1 MLYTLPG
8 TNDASFFLG
17 GRCCRQQYFQW
28 MLVTVKYTK
37 ILLRMHII
45 CYTHKQKHHIKKW
58 RPWDILV
65 NSWSS
70 SWCSSH
76 AALLW
81 SSHKIFFLLPQH
93 LFFQHLAGKAENRNT
108 AFSASKIVKS
118 TNTVIVDTEEDKMSG
133 NWVGF

>member
-58 RPWDILV
+58 TTMRYSSKQLKFILMQFPC
-65 NSWSS
+65 
-70 SWCSSH
+70 CSP
-76 AALLW
+76 L
-81 SSHKIFFLLPQH
+81 K
-93 LFFQHLAGKAENRNT
+93 
-108 AFSASKIVKS
+108 
-118 TNTVIVDTEEDKMSG
+118 
-133 NWVGF
+133 